1 MRMRF
6 KLEEHGLW
14 QVVDEGAAE
23 APAPL
28 ASDASAAARTEHAA
42 AVLAAKHDRMLD
54 RKAVGLIGNHVLDM
68 HGSVVAEAASAKAA
82 WSALKAIFSQQ
93 SVARQAQLQDQLHNL
108 LKGDTESVG
117 ELYSR
122 TRQLWAELKAADC
135 PTPERQVVLKILQ
148 ALPDSFA
155 HVVEIIKFTPGANPT
170 LDSMQVQL
178 LQWEQDQLQQSSRQ
192 QLGLMAMGG
201 RFGKGRGSGQVQGRA
216 AATQSSNPPTA
227 HAGSKG
233 VCHYCGKAG
242 HFKAECRKRIREQG
256 QSSGGRG
263 GRGPGAGGSG
273 TGASSS
279 TTAVLSASLLACAVA
294 PPVAT
299 PVVAMAS
306 LPAFMPAASAEQF
319 IIDSGA
325 SRHVVRNEGV
335 LFDYSHLSPP
345 ITVNLGK
352 AGVQMQAVGQGTV
365 HVSTSQGDFSLS
377 NVLHVPEAAGSF
389 VSVSA
394 ATASSCRVVFDDN
407 ACELQ
412 GKEANAGFRLRAV
425 QQGGMYAF
433 SGIPMRAPAATPAVC
448 ASSSNAAVTP
458 QVWHQR
464 TGHASYSLLSRM
476 QRMGMVQGVE
486 VSAQQFTAADSE
498 PGVCAGCA
506 LGKQHRKVVDTLPNN
521 EPAVTRPLALVHMDV
536 CGPISQPARD
546 GSRYFATFLDDYTG
560 LSVVVML
567 KQKSDVPA
575 AVQHVVALLE
585 KQSGHQVLVLR
596 SDNGSEYFNG
606 AMRSY
611 CSSKGIKQQHSA
623 PYSPEQN
630 GSAERLNRSLQEKAR
645 SMLHMSGLAIRNYAE
660 AIRLANLARNM
671 LPVTGKQVTP
681 LEAFSGVKPDLSF
694 LRVFGA
700 TAWVHVPQ
708 TSRTKFGAKA
718 VMGKLVGYENG
729 AKAYRVLVGDRV
741 LVSKD
746 VQFDERAVVAGELS
760 ILVPEDPDSDIEDR
774 DEALQPDLT
783 EAQQNRRVSGE
794 ARAARD
800 RDNTY
805 HGRKCKIAH
814 LIDHLPQELWDAFLD
829 DAVQQR
835 VEAISERAVLA
846 SLLFGLLVRG
856 LFTIRVADPLGL
868 HDQPVYTDIPVSQA
882 AIPDLSCRNL
892 FLQLVRGLL
901 QKSMQVGVRLS
912 PRTLVVS
919 LDIGTHGSGF
929 AFATKP
935 ATGTRSPVKLHEAW
949 PDQRVSY
956 CKARSALLYRDRS
969 PVAWGDSAL
978 QKLYELEASGQD
990 MSQYHLVESFKLSL
1004 HEPERAAVLPQGL
1017 RPEMVMADYLTFLRK
1032 YALDKLAAEVGHAAA
1047 RLDNIQWCLTVP
1059 AMWSE
1064 ASKALMRTS
1073 ALRAG
1078 LIRTIESDALT
1089 IILEPEAAALHALD
1103 KQAPPLVAGM
1113 SVMVLD
1119 VGGGTADATV
1129 HNCQAL
1135 GGQVVLSEATCA
1147 EGALCGSVYV
1157 DKEFRSFYRDTVGA
1171 AAFDTWAVRNPS
1183 SLQQVMDRWEAV
1195 KCSFASNHSTSLAD
1209 SLGQLGL
1216 GADGPGSGEVFRVS
1230 IPPDLQ
1236 RLMALEQQA
1245 VIRQQQQGQ
1254 ASELVLSSAVMRQ
1267 LFQGPVEE
1275 VLLVGGFAR
1284 SSYLQARVRAAVLGS
1299 GLADKVVVPPAPH
1312 AAVLGGAVVYGF
1324 NPARIHA
1331 RRSRLAYGVKSCA
1344 RWVDGAPGKFQH
1356 RETKEWMT
1364 NCYFNRFV
1372 KKMELVSCDQEVE
1385 HTFWP
1390 LYKHQTMVSVA
1401 LYACDDNACKFVE
1414 DDNEEM
1420 KQIGTLDVEVPDHA
1434 VSADEEARAFTVRFK
1449 FGQTAINVSGCN
1461 EATRSAAAATITFA
1475 HS

>member
-1 MRMRF
+1 LGPVPGANLSARSPI
-6 KLEEHGLW
+6 
-14 QVVDEGAAE
+14 VVPSEWIDKRLG
-23 APAPL
+23 
-28 ASDASAAARTEHAA
+28 
-42 AVLAAKHDRMLD
+42 
-54 RKAVGLIGNHVLDM
+54 
-68 HGSVVAEAASAKAA
+68 VA
-82 WSALKAIFSQQ
+82 L
-93 SVARQAQLQDQLHNL
+93 NL

-216 AATQSSNPPTA
+216 AATPSSNPPAA

-233 VCHYCGKAG
+233 VFHYCGKAG

-256 QSSGGRG
+256 QSSGSRG
-263 GRGPGAGGSG
+263 GRGSGAGGSG
-273 TGASSS
+273 TGANSS
-279 TTAVLSASLLACAVA
+279 TIAVLSASLLTCAA
-294 PPVAT
+294 ALPVAT

-306 LPAFMPAASAEQF
+306 LPASTPAASAEQF

-335 LFDYSHLSPP
+335 LFDYCRGSSRYNYSHLSPP

-365 HVSTSQGDFSLS
+365 YVLTSQGDFSLS

-394 ATASSCRVVFDDN
+394 ATASSCRVVFDGN

-448 ASSSNAAVTP
+448 ASSSNVAVTP

-506 LGKQHRKVVDTLPNN
+506 LGKQHRKVADTLPNN

-536 CGPISQPARD
+536 YGPISQPARD
-546 GSRYFATFLDDYTG
+546 GGRYFATFLDDYTG

-630 GSAERLNRSLQEKAR
+630 GSAERLNRSLQEMAR
-645 SMLHMSGLAIRNYAE
+645 SMLHMSGLAIRNWAE

-671 LPVTGKQVTP
+671 LPVTGKQLTP

-760 ILVPEDPDSDIEDR
+760 SAQPQPDSSGQERDGGLGVGSPAPAAPLLPPLPPPPVPPGGGGAERPVPPPPPPLPPPPVPPGGGGVERPVPQLLPLPLVPPGGSSGHASDASSNAGTSAGGEEPPARSSSASNGANGSGDLSDSGVSGSRDADLPVPPPALPPDVRRSQRDRQPPNRYSPGLMASALGGVGVESDTPTVQQALSGPRAEQWRQAMLDELAGLHANQTWSLVECPRGGKVLPCMWVLKVKRGATGNIERFKPRLVVKGLHQQLGVDVEEVWAPVSKHATLRALLAKAAAEDMEVHQVDVEAAFLNGFLEPGEVIYMQQPVGFEQGGSNTVCQLQRALYGLRQAPRAWHTRLKQELEGMGFTASQADPGLFSLVRPAGTVWLLVYVDDCLICTSKGDSSSLNFVKQQLSAAFAIKDLGPTQLFLGMQISRDRAQRTLLLSQPRFVSELVSSYGMAEANAKAVPMSPGVKLARELDTGLHSYNGLVGSLLYLACCTRPDITFAVGALARYMATPTEQHWQAARCVLSFVRGTAGHGLLFGGGRELQGYCDADYAGDADTR
-774 DEALQPDLT
+774 RSTTGYVFTLGGTAVSWSSRLQPTVAAATAEAEYMAAAAAVKEGLWLRKLLHDL
-783 EAQQNRRVSGE
+783 ELPDGNISIWCDNQAALKLLKNPIASNRSKHIDVHHHFARE
-794 ARAARD
+794 RAARGEVHFAYCS
-800 RDNTY
+800 TE
-805 HGRKCKIAH
+805 GM
-814 LIDHLPQELWDAFLD
+814 
-829 DAVQQR
+829 
-835 VEAISERAVLA
+835 
-846 SLLFGLLVRG
+846 
-856 LFTIRVADPLGL
+856 VADIM
-868 HDQPVYTDIPVSQA
+868 T
-882 AIPDLSCRNL
+882 
-892 FLQLVRGLL
+892 
-901 QKSMQVGVRLS
+901 
-912 PRTLVVS
+912 
-919 LDIGTHGSGF
+919 
-929 AFATKP
+929 
-935 ATGTRSPVKLHEAW
+935 
-949 PDQRVSY
+949 
-956 CKARSALLYRDRS
+956 
-969 PVAWGDSAL
+969 
-978 QKLYELEASGQD
+978 
-990 MSQYHLVESFKLSL
+990 
-1004 HEPERAAVLPQGL
+1004 
-1017 RPEMVMADYLTFLRK
+1017 
-1032 YALDKLAAEVGHAAA
+1032 
-1047 RLDNIQWCLTVP
+1047 
-1059 AMWSE
+1059 
-1064 ASKALMRTS
+1064 KAL
-1073 ALRAG
+1073 
-1078 LIRTIESDALT
+1078 
-1089 IILEPEAAALHALD
+1089 
-1103 KQAPPLVAGM
+1103 
-1113 SVMVLD
+1113 
-1119 VGGGTADATV
+1119 
-1129 HNCQAL
+1129 
-1135 GGQVVLSEATCA
+1135 
-1147 EGALCGSVYV
+1147 
-1157 DKEFRSFYRDTVGA
+1157 
-1171 AAFDTWAVRNPS
+1171 
-1183 SLQQVMDRWEAV
+1183 
-1195 KCSFASNHSTSLAD
+1195 
-1209 SLGQLGL
+1209 
-1216 GADGPGSGEVFRVS
+1216 
-1230 IPPDLQ
+1230 
-1236 RLMALEQQA
+1236 
-1245 VIRQQQQGQ
+1245 
-1254 ASELVLSSAVMRQ
+1254 
-1267 LFQGPVEE
+1267 
-1275 VLLVGGFAR
+1275 
-1284 SSYLQARVRAAVLGS
+1284 
-1299 GLADKVVVPPAPH
+1299 PPA
-1312 AAVLGGAVVYGF
+1312 
-1324 NPARIHA
+1324 
-1331 RRSRLAYGVKSCA
+1331 
-1344 RWVDGAPGKFQH
+1344 
-1356 RETKEWMT
+1356 
-1364 NCYFNRFV
+1364 
-1372 KKMELVSCDQEVE
+1372 
-1385 HTFWP
+1385 
-1390 LYKHQTMVSVA
+1390 
-1401 LYACDDNACKFVE
+1401 KFVFCQRG
-1414 DDNEEM
+1414 M
-1420 KQIGTLDVEVPDHA
+1420 GV
-1434 VSADEEARAFTVRFK
+1434 F
-1449 FGQTAINVSGCN
+1449 
-1461 EATRSAAAATITFA
+1461 AAT
-1475 HS
+1475 